1 MVGPLA
7 LARGLRMQGRTTPL
21 IVAATLVTAAV
32 MTAGALLALDQFGA
46 PGADPATLATA
57 RAVIVVLGTLAGT
70 MAAGAL
76 ALLAR
81 RNAGMRSDLA
91 RLSSAASSAAAGATD
106 IDLGS
111 HAGGTLAPLAAGL
124 GALVTRVRALTE
136 GLTRAAGETTMMS
149 SEITAGA
156 EEMAAAAGEIAST
169 AADLSNRA
177 TEMASAIHGLSGSA
191 DELSML
197 SAELFRGAR
206 QSVERNMEL
215 RIRSGESRAQLDRS
229 VASLEALANEAA
241 ASVGAVETLASES
254 EEVRGFIVL
263 VRKLARQSKLLALN
277 AAMEAARAGQQGE
290 GFAVV
295 AGEVRRLATMS
306 SEGAERTAEIVD
318 RVLARVEQTRGWSV
332 RTEQAVVGLRGVV
345 TASAA
350 SFTEIESAIGEFD
363 TLAGSIERT
372 AASLDEV
379 ATRINEQ
386 LLSISQGTEGF
397 AASMEQVAA
406 SSEQQSASTEEIAA
420 AAVTLHS
427 TAERLSGL
435 IGAARGNVQTREA

>member
-1 MVGPLA
+1 MIGPLA
-7 LARGLRMQGRTTPL
+7 LAHGLRVQGRGTPL
-21 IVAATLVTAAV
+21 VVAGTLVIAGL
-32 MTAGALLALDQFGA
+32 MTAGALLVLDRSLGA
-46 PGADPATLATA
+46 DADPATLDTA
-57 RAVIVVLGTLAGT
+57 RAVIVVLGALGGM

-76 ALLAR
+76 ALVGR
-81 RNAGMRSDLA
+81 RDAEMRSTVE
-91 RLSSAASSAAAGATD
+91 RLSAAARSAADGETKVEF
-106 IDLGS
+106 S
-111 HAGGTLAPLAAGL
+111 FVTGGPLAPLAAAL
-124 GALVTRVRALTE
+124 GGVVTRLRSLTE

-177 TEMASAIHGLSGSA
+177 SEMASAIQGLSGSA
-191 DELSML
+191 GELSTL
-197 SAELFRGAR
+197 SSELFRGAR
-206 QSVERNMEL
+206 QSVERNTAL
-215 RIRSGESRAQLDRS
+215 RSRSGESRAQLDRS
-229 VASLEALANEAA
+229 VASLETLAAEAA
-241 ASVGAVETLASES
+241 ASVGAVETLARES

-277 AAMEAARAGQQGE
+277 AAMEAARAGEQGE

-318 RVLARVEQTRGWSV
+318 RVLSRVEQTREWSV

-345 TASAA
+345 TASAG

-372 AASLDEV
+372 AASLDGV

-386 LLSISQGTEGF
+386 LSSISEGTYGF

-406 SSEQQSASTEEIAA
+406 SSEEQSASTEEIAA
-420 AAVTLHS
+420 AAATLHS

-435 IGAARGNVQTREA
+435 IGGTRGRS